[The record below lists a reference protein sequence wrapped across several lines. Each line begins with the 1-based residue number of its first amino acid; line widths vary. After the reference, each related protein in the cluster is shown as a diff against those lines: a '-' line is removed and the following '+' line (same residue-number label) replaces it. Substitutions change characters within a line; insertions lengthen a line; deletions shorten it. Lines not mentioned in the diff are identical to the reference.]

1 MQPMAYS
8 TPADN
13 PIVTEA
19 QTPTRFL
26 EQIFFRFFR
35 LHNTWRKKKE
45 KISFTCQRAI
55 SAEGGFYRTISFLVL
70 VSLYYVNLTI

>member
-1 MQPMAYS
+1 MPHTKMQPMAYS

-19 QTPTRFL
+19 QTPTKFL

-45 KISFTCQRAI
+45 KISFTFQRAI
-55 SAEGGFYRTISFLVL
+55 SAEGGFIVPSPF
-70 VSLYYVNLTI
+70 SPPKNS